1 MNAYLYVACCY
12 LLLQLRGSEVQII
25 CRREGVTERWRGGVL
40 SGRGGESRGERG
52 RELLL
57 SLFSAEPA
65 GSSVHGNV
73 LSLLEARMCMHPLL
87 N

>member
-1 MNAYLYVACCY
+1 MKYRSYAGERESQRDGEEESCLV
-12 LLLQLRGSEVQII
+12 EV
-25 CRREGVTERWRGGVL
+25 ERA
-40 SGRGGESRGERG
+40 GESRRERA

-65 GSSVHGNV
+65 GSGVHGNV
-73 LSLLEARMCMHPLL
+73 LSLLKATTCMHPVL

>member
-1 MNAYLYVACCY
+1 MKYRSYAGERESQRDGEEESCLV
-12 LLLQLRGSEVQII
+12 EV
-25 CRREGVTERWRGGVL
+25 ERA
-40 SGRGGESRGERG
+40 GERG

-57 SLFSAEPA
+57 PLFSAEPA

-73 LSLLEARMCMHPLL
+73 LSLFEARMCMHPVL

>member
-12 LLLQLRGSEVQII
+12 LLLQLGGSEVQII

-40 SGRGGESRGERG
+40 SGRSGERG
-52 RELLL
+52 RERELLL
-57 SLFSAEPA
+57 SLFSTEPA
-65 GSSVHGNV
+65 GSGVHGNV
-73 LSLLEARMCMHPLL
+73 LSLLKATTCMHPVL

>member
-12 LLLQLRGSEVQII
+12 LLLQLGGSEVHII
-25 CRREGVTERWRGGVL
+25 CKREGVTERWRGGVL
-40 SGRGGESRGERG
+40 SDRGGERG
-52 RELLL
+52 RELLLL

-73 LSLLEARMCMHPLL
+73 LSLLEARMCMHPVL